1 MMAVVGIGLTKRG
14 ITLKNKI
21 VVPDAAIREYNEKY
35 GKYLPKSAKRLE
47 LPLVVDEDAMY
58 LQAMGLT
65 KPEENKNG

>member
-35 GKYLPKSAKRLE
+35 GKYLPKIKHV
-47 LPLVVDEDAMY
+47 PVPVDEDAMY
-58 LQAMGLT
+58 LQAMGLST
-65 KPEENKNG
+65 DK

>member
-1 MMAVVGIGLTKRG
+1 MLMMGAAFTGAMSIGIILS
-14 ITLKNKI
+14 NKI

-58 LQAMGLT
+58 LQAMKACS
-65 KPEENKNG
+65 KPRK